1 MSAAALTVDQSLVD
15 KYLERVDR
23 FYNNVQ
29 FLQDSVKDMLSGIK
43 DRFASAEKTSP
54 VMEAYQES
62 SPVEPVY
69 QEAAAVQPEKPV
81 VTADEIDID
90 ALLKGI
96 DLGDGMTM

>member
-29 FLQDSVKDMLSGIK
+29 SLQDSVKDMLGEIK
-43 DRFASAEKTSP
+43 DRFASTEKTSP